1 MRKMYPKEIEIINR
15 DKIKVLQLKS
25 TVNEMRN

>member
-15 DKIKVLQLKS
+15 DKVKVLQLKS
-25 TVNEMRN
+25 TVSEMRN

>member
-25 TVNEMRN
+25 TVSEMRN